1 MKCGYCTILGRPNV
15 GKSTLINA
23 LLSKKIS
30 IVTPKAQTTRD
41 DVLGIYHEKDFEIIF
56 IDTPGLCEGKEAL
69 YEAMNRSARRS
80 LSDVDVALYVID
92 ASEENFQKDDEI
104 LASLKM
110 NCPRI
115 LVLNK
120 IDLATAPMMEALKEH
135 CQSFYPK
142 DTIVEASALTNFGL
156 KEIKDAVKHFLPEGE
171 AYYPEDMV
179 TDKDGSFVAKEV
191 IREQLLHFLKEEV
204 PHECAVTVDSFET
217 KKESTTIHATIVC
230 EKENQKAIII
240 GKDGVMI
247 KRISMTARRNLE
259 KMWNRHVALYLKVLC
274 VPNWRNDPRK
284 LQLVGYGERHGQGDD

>member
-104 LASLKM
+104 LSSLKM

-156 KEIKDAVKHFLPEGE
+156 KEIKGAVKHFLPEGE

-179 TDKDGSFVAKEV
+179 TDKDGSFMAKEV

-204 PHECAVTVDSFET
+204 PHECAVTVDSLET